1 MQMLGSNP
9 SSDMTF
15 FDNKMLQGNQK
26 MGGTQR
32 SQPTRQQ
39 LVNGMIGNKQGAN
52 AGPQFFNKTG
62 PIKLSHNSRTGIT
75 TNPNMSTNSTT
86 QQVDDILGNGSTDE
100 IILQR

>member
-1 MQMLGSNP
+1 
-9 SSDMTF
+9 
-15 FDNKMLQGNQK
+15 
-26 MGGTQR
+26 
-32 SQPTRQQ
+32 
-39 LVNGMIGNKQGAN
+39 MIGNKQGAN